1 VLVVPNDVAIG
12 PEPGIEIRSTL
23 EGVTVA
29 DLRAL
34 VVRHAGASAR
44 A

>member
-1 VLVVPNDVAIG
+1 VAIG

-34 VVRHAGASAR
+34 VARHAAAR
-44 A
+44 VRA